1 MRVEVMR
8 VYGRGKPDR
17 PTSLLTI
24 CLQHKKKETTMR
36 PIEGF
41 IENQLGFKVI
51 PDHEAAYAPVREKAP
66 STIYIMEWSPEM
78 SEALWEIILDEINNI
93 NDIE

>member
-1 MRVEVMR
+1 
-8 VYGRGKPDR
+8 
-17 PTSLLTI
+17 
-24 CLQHKKKETTMR
+24 MR

-66 STIYIMEWSPEM
+66 STIYIMEWSHEM